1 MSGWQETCVR
11 VCSRAIDRSA
21 SATSRRSWR
30 PWATSSTRRTLSW
43 LVIVICFVFKTPAAY
58 LPSQL
63 LNLTLDAIA
72 RFKGFIEISTR
83 RGRIV
88 TTSFLLH
95 SLTRLPVL
103 SDTLCQTHTH
113 THTHAHYL
121 TYRGDGQRRE
131 QEVQFAGELQCR
143 RRRRL
148 RTNGFPRL
156 SPS

>member
-30 PWATSSTRRTLSW
+30 PSATSSTRRTLSW
-43 LVIVICFVFKTPAAY
+43 LVIVICFVFRTPAAY

-113 THTHAHYL
+113 THTRSLSHL
-121 TYRGDGQRRE
+121 PRGRSTPRTRSTIRRGTSMS
-131 QEVQFAGELQCR
+131 AAAA
-143 RRRRL
+143 
-148 RTNGFPRL
+148 TSYKWIS
-156 SPS
+156 SP